1 MTKRFLGEGETK
13 PVYATLYDGQGASRT
28 AADLTGLTLGI
39 RVIDRAGGRVPV
51 SGKAS
56 IVTAASGS
64 VKFEPAASDFRA
76 AGSPYAVTWTV
87 TDSNSDEAWYPNKE
101 PEWWIVRAN

>member
-13 PVYATLYDGQGASRT
+13 PVYATLY
-28 AADLTGLTLGI
+28 
-39 RVIDRAGGRVPV
+39 VIDRAGGRVPV